1 MHTKNGEK
9 KNYLLILTRSFFFY
23 LSLMLSLSLSLYLS
37 LYISLSLSL
46 SLSHS
51 GLPSVP
57 ETFVSQPQLNS
68 MARKEKKVDET
79 HKYRTELNPAEVK
92 L

>member
-9 KNYLLILTRSFFFY
+9 KNYLLILTRSFFF
-23 LSLMLSLSLSLYLS
+23 LSFAHALSISL
-37 LYISLSLSL
+37 SLSLSL

>member
-1 MHTKNGEK
+1 MERK
-9 KNYLLILTRSFFFY
+9 KIIFSFSLAHFFFIFR
-23 LSLMLSLSLSLYLS
+23 SCSLYLS
-37 LYISLSLSL
+37 LYISLSLSLSL

>member
-9 KNYLLILTRSFFFY
+9 KNYLLILTRSFFF
-23 LSLMLSLSLSLYLS
+23 LSFAHALS
-37 LYISLSLSL
+37 ISLSL

>member
-1 MHTKNGEK
+1 
-9 KNYLLILTRSFFFY
+9 
-23 LSLMLSLSLSLYLS
+23 MLSLSLSLYL
-37 LYISLSLSL
+37 SLSLSL